1 MMGKRIL
8 SLCMALALCLAL
20 LPATALA
27 ADGDTVYVGGVAL
40 PGSTT
45 TPAYAKTDDNGAVT
59 TEDADESN
67 YNIKWDGSTLTLRNA
82 NITGVSSTE
91 TLSMDVGIYAY
102 SSSGDVSL
110 EIELQGENEIT
121 SDGYGIWVYAP
132 FTDAS
137 SLTITGSGSLDASG
151 SRSGIQVQSN
161 SGDATLTIQNADV
174 TAQGGAYS
182 SDSGVCV
189 RAGTNADAFLAVDGG
204 SLTASGNPGIFFD
217 FGGSSVTG
225 TPSLTVSNS
234 ALVDARDGG
243 IGAGDVAA
251 LQPVSPEGGSTGIV
265 FDNGAGTV
273 YGSVTLRE
281 DLTIGTGESLTPDD
295 GATLNAGVYNV
306 IVDGGT
312 LDDSLESSLGDS
324 VKYTP
329 AITTTNLSDGT
340 VGTRY
345 SATLAAD
352 GTTPITWSLATG
364 SSLPS
369 GLTLDKDTGVISGAP
384 TADATATFTVTA
396 TNDYGSDSKEF
407 TLTIQA
413 SSVNPVTDVTLDK
426 SSLSLAVGESDTLT
440 ATIEPDNASNK
451 AVTWSGDPSGVV
463 EITPDANDSTKA
475 TVRAVKEGTATI
487 TVTTED
493 GSGKTDTCNVE
504 VESNADAFEPAITAG
519 AGGTWQR
526 GSEEGLSFTSN
537 AALADF
543 VKVQVDG
550 EDLAWA
556 DYEVREG
563 STIVTLNPAYL
574 ETLSV
579 GRHTL
584 AIVSNT
590 GTATTE
596 FTIQGASAVSGD
608 TTSTAEGDTKAP
620 QTGDASNTAGWS
632 IALFVSAGI
641 AGITVF
647 GKRKKI
653 KC

>member
-1 MMGKRIL
+1 M
-8 SLCMALALCLAL
+8 
-20 LPATALA
+20 
-27 ADGDTVYVGGVAL
+27 
-40 PGSTT
+40 
-45 TPAYAKTDDNGAVT
+45 
-59 TEDADESN
+59 
-67 YNIKWDGSTLTLRNA
+67 
-82 NITGVSSTE
+82 
-91 TLSMDVGIYAY
+91 
-102 SSSGDVSL
+102 
-110 EIELQGENEIT
+110 
-121 SDGYGIWVYAP
+121 
-132 FTDAS
+132 
-137 SLTITGSGSLDASG
+137 
-151 SRSGIQVQSN
+151 
-161 SGDATLTIQNADV
+161 
-174 TAQGGAYS
+174 
-182 SDSGVCV
+182 
-189 RAGTNADAFLAVDGG
+189 
-204 SLTASGNPGIFFD
+204 
-217 FGGSSVTG
+217 
-225 TPSLTVSNS
+225 
-234 ALVDARDGG
+234 
-243 IGAGDVAA
+243 
-251 LQPVSPEGGSTGIV
+251 SPEGGSTGIV

-451 AVTWSGDPSGVV
+451 DVTWSSDPSGVV
-463 EITPDANDSTKA
+463 EITPDANDSTMA
-475 TVRAVKEGTATI
+475 RVRAVKEGTATI

-493 GSGKTDTCNVE
+493 ESGKTDTCNVR
-504 VESNADAFEPAITAG
+504 VESNADTFEPAITAG
-519 AGGTWQR
+519 AGGTWQK
-526 GSEEGLSFTSN
+526 GSEEGLAFTSN
-537 AALADF
+537 AAFADF

-563 STIVTLNPAYL
+563 STIVTLKPAYL

-590 GTATTE
+590 GTPTTE

-620 QTGDASNTAGWS
+620 QTVDASNTAGWS

>member
-91 TLSMDVGIYAY
+91 TLSMNVGIYAY

-225 TPSLTVSNS
+225 TPSLTVRDS

-251 LQPVSPEGGSTGIV
+251 L
-265 FDNGAGTV
+265 
-273 YGSVTLRE
+273 
-281 DLTIGTGESLTPDD
+281 
-295 GATLNAGVYNV
+295 
-306 IVDGGT
+306 
-312 LDDSLESSLGDS
+312 
-324 VKYTP
+324 
-329 AITTTNLSDGT
+329 
-340 VGTRY
+340 
-345 SATLAAD
+345 
-352 GTTPITWSLATG
+352 
-364 SSLPS
+364 
-369 GLTLDKDTGVISGAP
+369 
-384 TADATATFTVTA
+384 
-396 TNDYGSDSKEF
+396 
-407 TLTIQA
+407 
-413 SSVNPVTDVTLDK
+413 
-426 SSLSLAVGESDTLT
+426 
-440 ATIEPDNASNK
+440 
-451 AVTWSGDPSGVV
+451 
-463 EITPDANDSTKA
+463 
-475 TVRAVKEGTATI
+475 
-487 TVTTED
+487 
-493 GSGKTDTCNVE
+493 
-504 VESNADAFEPAITAG
+504 
-519 AGGTWQR
+519 
-526 GSEEGLSFTSN
+526 
-537 AALADF
+537 
-543 VKVQVDG
+543 
-550 EDLAWA
+550 
-556 DYEVREG
+556 
-563 STIVTLNPAYL
+563 
-574 ETLSV
+574 
-579 GRHTL
+579 
-584 AIVSNT
+584 
-590 GTATTE
+590 
-596 FTIQGASAVSGD
+596 
-608 TTSTAEGDTKAP
+608 
-620 QTGDASNTAGWS
+620 
-632 IALFVSAGI
+632 
-641 AGITVF
+641 
-647 GKRKKI
+647 
-653 KC
+653 